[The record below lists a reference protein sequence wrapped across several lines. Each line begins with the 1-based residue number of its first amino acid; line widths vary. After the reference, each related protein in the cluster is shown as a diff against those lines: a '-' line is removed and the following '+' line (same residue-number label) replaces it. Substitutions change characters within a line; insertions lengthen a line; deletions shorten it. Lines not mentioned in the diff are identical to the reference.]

1 MGSAAQEAG
10 FKTYDQLILVDGKAI
25 NEVKLLEAYLK
36 EKKKNNIIVKFLL
49 RRSKDRY
56 QSGSTFKLVE
66 LKVDKIKI
74 LSRSKYPNKNNSIEK
89 IGFIQNN

>member
-1 MGSAAQEAG
+1 M
-10 FKTYDQLILVDGKAI
+10 
-25 NEVKLLEAYLK
+25 VKLLEAYLK

-74 LSRSKYPNKNNSIEK
+74 LSRSKYPDKK
-89 IGFIQNN
+89 IQSKKSDSFRIINDLKRLLYE

>member
-1 MGSAAQEAG
+1 MGFRRCVKPASRH
-10 FKTYDQLILVDGKAI
+10 DQLIFVDGKAI

-36 EKKKNNIIVKFLL
+36 EKIRIISRNFETF
-49 RRSKDRY
+49 KDRY

-74 LSRSKYPNKNNSIEK
+74 LSGRTSR
-89 IGFIQNN
+89 